1 MHIFFQAAWSC
12 ESLKYFVAVCIYWKL
27 NCAIFK
33 SLGSHMLSIRHFHA
47 KDTMQMT
54 VANMFLILSTNTTL
68 FTTFVVQ
75 TDTSNSFQCDQW
87 NFCVPSVKLSI

>member
-54 VANMFLILSTNTTL
+54 VANMFL
-68 FTTFVVQ
+68 
-75 TDTSNSFQCDQW
+75 TDTSNKVFNVTNGIFVFQ
-87 NFCVPSVKLSI
+87 V